1 MSAAPVR
8 FEEVAYNYGF
18 IPVEPHTNRG
28 YCLVYRLFKECM
40 DEPGKI
46 VLIRG
51 NEWVIQMKDI
61 SGPLEEREKITIFS
75 QDIIDYYP
83 FNFKSK
89 AVGFLIQAR
98 RRSKTGYWFVV
109 FRREGQLEAFC
120 SFLYWLIH
128 GQLPRHGRSLSPNR
142 GSRSYSRYHTSPPRQ
157 RSRPRSQVCT
167 DRHSS
172 RYRGH
177 ESVVVSC
184 NSSGLTVY
192 KPGSLRASYSPS
204 YTCYES
210 SAPHRISH
218 SAERLWHY

>member
-1 MSAAPVR
+1 MSTAPVR

-40 DEPGKI
+40 EEPGKI

-98 RRSKTGYWFVV
+98 RRSKTGYCCRDTGGPFPLIAARDPTVV
-109 FRREGQLEAFC
+109 
-120 SFLYWLIH
+120 I
-128 GQLPRHGRSLSPNR
+128 
-142 GSRSYSRYHTSPPRQ
+142 T
-157 RSRPRSQVCT
+157 
-167 DRHSS
+167 
-172 RYRGH
+172 
-177 ESVVVSC
+177 
-184 NSSGLTVY
+184 
-192 KPGSLRASYSPS
+192 
-204 YTCYES
+204 
-210 SAPHRISH
+210 PHRPDSTPDH
-218 SAERLWHY
+218 DPKFALTGTVRALVSPDDDDDSDEALLSEELPELDEDFSDPSDDEAV

>member
-1 MSAAPVR
+1 MSPAPVR

-40 DEPGKI
+40 EEPGKV

-61 SGPLEEREKITIFS
+61 SGPLDEREKITIFC

-109 FRREGQLEAFC
+109 FQREGQLEAFC

-128 GQLPRHGRSLSPNR
+128 GRLRRHGQSLSPNR
-142 GSRSYSRYHTSPPRQ
+142 DLRSASRYHNSPPRQ
-157 RSRPRSQVCT
+157 RSRPRSHVYADQ
-167 DRHSS
+167 HSLKYGG
-172 RYRGH
+172 R

-184 NSSGLTVY
+184 NSSGLTLY
-192 KPGSLRASYSPS
+192 KPESLRTSYSPS
-204 YTCYES
+204 YTYYES
-210 SAPHRISH
+210 SAPRRLTRST
-218 SAERLWHY
+218 ERPSRY